1 MANVSGEQLQI
12 LYCPVCKAALGNVPR
27 EKMVSSGYVSRK
39 TGFVAAETHTYQ
51 CNDDPAHRFE
61 INQAR

>member
-1 MANVSGEQLQI
+1 MA
-12 LYCPVCKAALGNVPR
+12 NVPR
-27 EKMVSSGYVSRK
+27 EKMVSSGYVSEK
-39 TGFVAAETHTYQ
+39 TGFVTAETRTYQ